1 MKLVRSLA
9 ATLGTLVA
17 LAATALA
24 QDRPAEVTGTTAAP
38 VPVAAGGTVSVRV
51 DVEVAPTHHIYG
63 LAQTENAIPP
73 KFHPP
78 KDGWPAG
85 FTALAP
91 SESPAPES
99 EPSALGPMLVHRGKV
114 SFTLPFRVA
123 EDAAPGKRELK
134 GEIELQ
140 ACDEK
145 SCLPPER
152 FAFSVS
158 VFVTEPSTVK
168 VARVEFVPA
177 AAAAGSNAT
186 LEIELTMA
194 PGWHLYG
201 QTQVAEKPPSFTW
214 TLPDGWKPSGGL
226 VEVTPPH
233 DAKLYGLEETYS
245 VHEGRVVLRQA
256 FAVPGGQPLG
266 KVEIRG
272 AGSWQRCD
280 DKGCADDVGVP
291 VAAMLAI
298 VPAGEVP
305 AAGQQAPP
313 PAPPVDPEPDPA
325 PKSPAKDGG
334 DLASVLLSGIGWG
347 FITVLTP
354 CVFPLLPVTVSFFS
368 KQKGPALPRSLVY
381 AAGIIFTLTVIGL
394 AFKGSLDLFSRGTAF
409 NLFVGLLFITLA
421 LSLFGLFELRLPTF
435 LIDKSQAR
443 GASGGMLGAFFMAVT
458 LALTSFS
465 CSVPFLALMF
475 SQFDKGEFVVSIL
488 GLLAYSATVALPFFL
503 CSLFPTLLKAMPRS
517 GGWLN
522 AVKVTMGFVE
532 LALAF
537 KFLRTVALN
546 LGSDSLSR
554 GLVLAIW
561 TACAIG
567 AAIYLFGYITL
578 PHDTKSESIGV
589 VRLLFALTFVTIALY
604 LLPGI
609 FGRPLTPAIDGFL
622 QTEKSDIWAG
632 SSGQSTAEA
641 PWPRNDWDGALARVA
656 EKKRPAL
663 FDFTGVG

>member
-1 MKLVRSLA
+1 MNPARPIA
-9 ATLGTLVA
+9 ATLLA
-17 LAATALA
+17 LAALAAAALA
-24 QDRPAEVTGTTAAP
+24 DDHPVQVTGTTAQP
-38 VPVAAGGTVSVRV
+38 LPVAPGGTVSVRV
-51 DVEVAPTHHIYG
+51 DVEVAPTHHVYG
-63 LAQTENAIPP
+63 LAQTENAVPP
-73 KFHPP
+73 AFHAP

-85 FTALAP
+85 LTAGKP
-91 SESPAPES
+91 TESPAPES

-145 SCLPPER
+145 TCLPPER
-152 FAFSVS
+152 FPFSAT
-158 VFVTEPSTVK
+158 VFVSEPSTVK
-168 VARVEFVPA
+168 VARAQFVPETA
-177 AAAAGSNAT
+177 APGGTAT
-186 LEIELTMA
+186 IEVELSIA
-194 PGWHLYG
+194 PGWHVYG
-201 QTQVAEKPPSFTW
+201 QTQTAEKPPSFAW
-214 TLPDGWKPSGGL
+214 KLPDGWTTSGAL
-226 VEVTPPH
+226 AEVTPPH

-256 FAVPGGQPLG
+256 FAVPAGAKAG

-280 DKGCADDVGVP
+280 DKGCSDDVDVP
-291 VAAMLAI
+291 VAAMISI
-298 VPAGEVP
+298 VAQGDVP
-305 AAGQQAPP
+305 AAGQA
-313 PAPPVDPEPDPA
+313 APPVAPVKREPRPEPG
-325 PKSPAKDGG
+325 SPAKDGG

-347 FITVLTP
+347 FITILTP

-394 AFKGSLDLFSRGTAF
+394 VFKGSLDLFSRGTAF
-409 NLFVGLLFITLA
+409 NLFVGVLFLA
-421 LSLFGLFELRLPTF
+421 LSLSLFGLFELRLPSF
-435 LIDKSQAR
+435 LIDSTQQR
-443 GASGGMLGAFFMAVT
+443 GASGGLLGAFFMAVT

-475 SQFDKGEFVVSIL
+475 SQFDKGEFVVSVL

-532 LALAF
+532 FGLAF

-546 LGSDSLSR
+546 EGSDALSR

-561 TACAIG
+561 VACALG

-578 PHDTKSESIGV
+578 PHDTKAESIGV
-589 VRLLFALTFVTIALY
+589 VRLLFALMFLSIAFY
-604 LLPGI
+604 LVPGT
-609 FGRPLTPAIDGFL
+609 FGRPLSPAIDGFL
-622 QTEKSDIWAG
+622 QTEKIDLWTGGGAAPGQAAEDVPWPCAG
-632 SSGQSTAEA
+632 SSRSSS
-641 PWPRNDWDGALARVA
+641 
-656 EKKRPAL
+656 
-663 FDFTGVG
+663 